1 MGTST
6 GDIHQE
12 PEQANERP
20 ESGPGELVVS
30 ADNNTTEG
38 AETTASALPTGK
50 KKTLLLLLFFSK
62 KYCKSM

>member
-50 KKTLLLLLFFSK
+50 KKLFFFFFFFSQK
-62 KYCKSM
+62 IL